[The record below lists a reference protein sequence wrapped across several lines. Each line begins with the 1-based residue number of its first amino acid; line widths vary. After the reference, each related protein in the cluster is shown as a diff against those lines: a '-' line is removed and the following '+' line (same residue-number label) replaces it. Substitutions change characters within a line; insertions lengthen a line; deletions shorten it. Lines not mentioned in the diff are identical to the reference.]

1 MEERREFSPFK
12 SGPQTVS
19 QRQLTVQDILMIRK
33 QLQAAEQLNNL
44 LTEAVT
50 EIGDATSD
58 LDPSSVRDEHAALA
72 LAKVK
77 TALQKLEKRVDEF
90 TRRLR

>member
-1 MEERREFSPFK
+1 M
-12 SGPQTVS
+12 S

-44 LTEAVT
+44 LSEAVA
-50 EIGDATSD
+50 EIGDAVND
-58 LDPSSVRDEHAALA
+58 LDPSSVRDERAALV

-77 TALQKLEKRVDEF
+77 STLQTLERRVDEF
-90 TRRLR
+90 TKKLR

>member
-1 MEERREFSPFK
+1 M
-12 SGPQTVS
+12 S

-44 LTEAVT
+44 LSEAVT
-50 EIGDATSD
+50 EIGDAVND
-58 LDPSSVRDEHAALA
+58 LDPSSVRDERAALA

-77 TALQKLEKRVDEF
+77 STLERLERQVDEF
-90 TRRLR
+90 TKKLK

>member
-1 MEERREFSPFK
+1 M
-12 SGPQTVS
+12 S

-33 QLQAAEQLNNL
+33 QLQAAEQLNKL

-50 EIGDATSD
+50 EIGDAVYG
-58 LDPSSVRDEHAALA
+58 LDPSSVPRERAALV

-77 TALQKLEKRVDEF
+77 STLQELERRVDQF
-90 TRRLR
+90 TKRLR

>member
-1 MEERREFSPFK
+1 M
-12 SGPQTVS
+12 S

-44 LTEAVT
+44 LSEAVT
-50 EIGDATSD
+50 EIGDAVND
-58 LDPSSVRDEHAALA
+58 LDPSSVRDERAALA

-77 TALQKLEKRVDEF
+77 STLQKLERRVDEF
-90 TRRLR
+90 TKRLR

>member
-1 MEERREFSPFK
+1 M
-12 SGPQTVS
+12 S

-50 EIGDATSD
+50 EIGDAVND
-58 LDPSSVRDEHAALA
+58 LDPSCVRDERAALV

-77 TALQKLEKRVDEF
+77 SALQKLESRVDEF

>member
-1 MEERREFSPFK
+1 
-12 SGPQTVS
+12 VS

-44 LTEAVT
+44 LSEAVT
-50 EIGDATSD
+50 EIGDAVSD
-58 LDPSSVRDEHAALA
+58 LDPSSVRDERAALA

-77 TALQKLEKRVDEF
+77 STLQKLERRVDEF
-90 TRRLR
+90 TKRLR

>member
-1 MEERREFSPFK
+1 M
-12 SGPQTVS
+12 S

-44 LTEAVT
+44 LSEAVT
-50 EIGDATSD
+50 EIGDAVND
-58 LDPSSVRDEHAALA
+58 LDPSSVRDERAALV

-77 TALQKLEKRVDEF
+77 RTLQQLERRVDEF
-90 TRRLR
+90 TKRLR

>member
-1 MEERREFSPFK
+1 
-12 SGPQTVS
+12 VS

-44 LTEAVT
+44 LSEAVT
-50 EIGDATSD
+50 EIGDAVND
-58 LDPSSVRDEHAALA
+58 LDPSSVRDERAALV

-77 TALQKLEKRVDEF
+77 STLQKLERRVDEF
-90 TRRLR
+90 TKRLR

>member
-1 MEERREFSPFK
+1 M
-12 SGPQTVS
+12 S

-50 EIGDATSD
+50 EIGDALND
-58 LDPSSVRDEHAALA
+58 LDPSSVRDQRAALA

-77 TALQKLEKRVDEF
+77 STLQKLERRVDEF
-90 TRRLR
+90 TRTLR

>member
-1 MEERREFSPFK
+1 
-12 SGPQTVS
+12 VS

-50 EIGDATSD
+50 EIGDAVND
-58 LDPSSVRDEHAALA
+58 LDLSSVRDERAALI

-77 TALQKLEKRVDEF
+77 STLQKLERRVDEF
-90 TRRLR
+90 TKKLR

>member
-1 MEERREFSPFK
+1 M
-12 SGPQTVS
+12 S

-44 LTEAVT
+44 LSEAVA
-50 EIGDATSD
+50 EIGDAVND
-58 LDPSSVRDEHAALA
+58 LDPSSLRDERAALV

-77 TALQKLEKRVDEF
+77 STLQTLERRVDEF
-90 TRRLR
+90 TKRLR

>member
-1 MEERREFSPFK
+1 M
-12 SGPQTVS
+12 S

-44 LTEAVT
+44 LSEAVT
-50 EIGDATSD
+50 EIGDAVDD
-58 LDPSSVRDEHAALA
+58 LDPSSVRDERAALA

-77 TALQKLEKRVDEF
+77 STLQKLERRVDEF
-90 TRRLR
+90 TKRLR

>member
-1 MEERREFSPFK
+1 M
-12 SGPQTVS
+12 S

-50 EIGDATSD
+50 EIGDAVND
-58 LDPSSVRDEHAALA
+58 LDPSSVRDERAALI

-77 TALQKLEKRVDEF
+77 STLQKLERRVDEF
-90 TRRLR
+90 TKRLR

>member
-1 MEERREFSPFK
+1 
-12 SGPQTVS
+12 VS

-44 LTEAVT
+44 LSQAVT
-50 EIGDATSD
+50 EIGDAVND
-58 LDPSSVRDEHAALA
+58 LDPSSVRDERAALA

-77 TALQKLEKRVDEF
+77 STLQKLERRVDEF
-90 TRRLR
+90 TKRLR

>member
-1 MEERREFSPFK
+1 M
-12 SGPQTVS
+12 S

-44 LTEAVT
+44 LSEAVA
-50 EIGDATSD
+50 EIGDAVND
-58 LDPSSVRDEHAALA
+58 LDPSSLRDERAALV

-77 TALQKLEKRVDEF
+77 SALQKLERRVDEF
-90 TRRLR
+90 TKRLR

>member
-1 MEERREFSPFK
+1 
-12 SGPQTVS
+12 VS

-50 EIGDATSD
+50 EIGDAVND
-58 LDPSSVRDEHAALA
+58 LDPSSVRDERAALV

-77 TALQKLEKRVDEF
+77 STLQRLERRVDEF
-90 TRRLR
+90 TKRLR

>member
-1 MEERREFSPFK
+1 V
-12 SGPQTVS
+12 Q

-50 EIGDATSD
+50 EIGDAVND
-58 LDPSSVRDEHAALA
+58 LDPSSVRDKRAALV
-72 LAKVK
+72 LATVK
-77 TALQKLEKRVDEF
+77 NTLQKLERRVDEF
-90 TRRLR
+90 TKRLK

>member
-1 MEERREFSPFK
+1 
-12 SGPQTVS
+12 VS

-44 LTEAVT
+44 LSEAVA
-50 EIGDATSD
+50 EIGDAVND
-58 LDPSSVRDEHAALA
+58 LDPSSLRDERAALV

-77 TALQKLEKRVDEF
+77 STLQTLERRVDEF
-90 TRRLR
+90 TKRLR

>member
-1 MEERREFSPFK
+1 VP
-12 SGPQTVS
+12 

-50 EIGDATSD
+50 EIGDAVND
-58 LDPSSVRDEHAALA
+58 LDPSLVRDERAALA
-72 LAKVK
+72 LATVK
-77 TALQKLEKRVDEF
+77 GTLQELERRVDEF
-90 TRRLR
+90 TKRLR

>member
-1 MEERREFSPFK
+1 M
-12 SGPQTVS
+12 S

-44 LTEAVT
+44 LSEAVA
-50 EIGDATSD
+50 EIGDAVDD
-58 LDPSSVRDEHAALA
+58 LDPSSIRDERAALV

-77 TALQKLEKRVDEF
+77 STLQQLERRVDEF
-90 TRRLR
+90 TTRLR